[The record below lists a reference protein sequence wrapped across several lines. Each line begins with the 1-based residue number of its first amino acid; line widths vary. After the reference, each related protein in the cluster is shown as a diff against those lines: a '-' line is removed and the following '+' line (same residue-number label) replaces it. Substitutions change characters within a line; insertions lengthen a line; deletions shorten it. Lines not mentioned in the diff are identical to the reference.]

1 MNLFKL
7 INIGGKVIAG
17 LLVLLGLISSV
28 MIYSSDEKTI
38 GNQVDFGLSLVYIG
52 TYLILGLIIAFLIRG
67 IVLNPKSIIKSAIS
81 VAIVFVLFFIF
92 YQMASDHVT
101 LEGKSLEM
109 VAMVKSIPS
118 STIKAVDAGL
128 NTLYTLVV
136 LSVVAIIGTEI
147 WKIFK

>member
-1 MNLFKL
+1 
-7 INIGGKVIAG
+7 
-17 LLVLLGLISSV
+17 
-28 MIYSSDEKTI
+28 
-38 GNQVDFGLSLVYIG
+38 
-52 TYLILGLIIAFLIRG
+52 
-67 IVLNPKSIIKSAIS
+67 
-81 VAIVFVLFFIF
+81 
-92 YQMASDHVT
+92 
-101 LEGKSLEM
+101 M

>member
-28 MIYSSDEKTI
+28 MIYSSDEKAL

-81 VAIVFVLFFIF
+81 VAIIVVLFFIF

-128 NTLYTLVV
+128 NTLYILVV